1 MSVCPPYPI
10 LYLEDGQ
17 LNDLAHRLLGALGL
31 AVYLS
36 PAWESS
42 LQSLLEVLSAKATI
56 EAKAKTYK
64 KKEVKKLADEIT
76 IKICV

>member
-1 MSVCPPYPI
+1 
-10 LYLEDGQ
+10 
-17 LNDLAHRLLGALGL
+17 LGL

-42 LQSLLEVLSAKATI
+42 LQSLLEVLSAKTTI
-56 EAKAKTYK
+56 EAKAKMYK